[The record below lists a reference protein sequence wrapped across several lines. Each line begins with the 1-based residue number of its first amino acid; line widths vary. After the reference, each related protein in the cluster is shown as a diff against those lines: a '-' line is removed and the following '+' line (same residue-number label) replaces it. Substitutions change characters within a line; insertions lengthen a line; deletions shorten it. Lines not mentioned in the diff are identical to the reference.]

1 MDYIR
6 PVRLHPD
13 RRPARHRRLLALA
26 CAALVAGA
34 CTGSGS
40 GSGSDEAGDDRGAA
54 SPYAPGW
61 SAVHAD
67 AANSDHAAVEG
78 PANVEPAWTRQLDG
92 DMRIGDLEWTIN
104 LGPTSDPDGQLY
116 VTSTVPGCHLQALDA
131 ATGETRWCAEQVAL
145 PAVVSSPLVDEDGR
159 LFVADG
165 TAMRAFDRDGE
176 ELWSQPIVGVPLS
189 AQFTPGGNLVFVTH
203 VGVVYLLDRA
213 TGEPVVDPVELV
225 PDPSWDPGKPLW
237 PCARGTEGCPSAN
250 TPAVDMATGRLF
262 FTWWEPGAPRA
273 GIRAVQIDEGPE
285 PAVTDLWANDSL
297 PGGTGASPTLSP
309 DGSRLYV
316 TDNEGHAHAL
326 DAATG
331 EVIWSHDIGIAA
343 GGSLSLSPDGLII
356 PPGGPLLALRDDG
369 DRATEV
375 WRVDGLVNMGIATQA
390 AGHKAYAT
398 VLRAPNELDLVVVDT
413 HTGEVL
419 DRERLEGENRFSVG
433 ITLGP
438 DGTVFVPTIV
448 GTLAAFRPAG
458 TPAPIGDEWPTA
470 TPEEAGLDPDALASL
485 LAEAEAAG
493 SHCVAVV
500 RDGELVAEASWP
512 GPEAEP
518 REVFSITKS
527 LTSVL
532 VGIAERDG
540 LLSVTDPVARY
551 VPEWEGTPSAGVTI
565 EHLLANV
572 SGRHWDP
579 ATDYGEMALRAED
592 KTAFAVGLDQ
602 QHEPGTVWAY
612 NNSAIQVL
620 SRVIEEATGV
630 DAAEYAEREVFGP
643 LGMADSELGR
653 DAAGNPT
660 TFMGLRST
668 CTDVARLGQLMLQ
681 EGRWGDEQV
690 LSPDFVARATSPS
703 TELNAAYGW
712 LWWVNGD
719 GPIAGPRL
727 ATSGEDDGGAFPGP
741 LVPEAPP
748 DTFWALG
755 LQDQVMAVV
764 PAHGI
769 VAVRLGP
776 APSPDHPFGVQEL
789 TTGVLAAV
797 ADG

>member
-1 MDYIR
+1 M
-6 PVRLHPD
+6 RLHHA
-13 RRPARHRRLLALA
+13 RRAATSRHLLALA
-26 CAALVAGA
+26 CAALAVASCSA
-34 CTGSGS
+34 SGS
-40 GSGSDEAGDDRGAA
+40 GPGGDDGGAGDDGATTTP
-54 SPYAPGW
+54 PYAEGW

-78 PANVEPAWTRQLDG
+78 PSNVELAWVRQLDG

-131 ATGETRWCAEQVAL
+131 ATGETRWCAEEVAL

-189 AQFTPGGNLVFVTH
+189 AQFTPGGNVVFVTH
-203 VGVVYLLDRA
+203 VGVVHLLDRA

-225 PDPSWDPGKPLW
+225 PDPSWDPGQPLW

-262 FTWWEPGAPRA
+262 FTWWEPGAPLA
-273 GIRAVQIDEGPE
+273 GIRAMQIDEGPD
-285 PAVTDLWANDSL
+285 PAVTDLWTNDSL
-297 PGGTGASPTLSP
+297 PGGTGASPTLAP

-316 TDNEGHAHAL
+316 TDNEGSVHAL

-331 EVIWSHDIGIAA
+331 ETIWTHEIGIAA
-343 GGSLSLSPDGLII
+343 GGSLSLSPDGLLI
-356 PPGGPLLALRDDG
+356 PPGGPLLALRDEG
-369 DRATEV
+369 DTATEA
-375 WRVDGLVNMGIATQA
+375 WRVDGLVNMGIGTQA
-390 AGHKAYAT
+390 AGHRAYAT
-398 VLRAPNELDLVVVDT
+398 VLRAPDELDLVVLDT
-413 HTGEVL
+413 RTGEVL

-448 GTLAAFRPAG
+448 GTLAAFRPAE
-458 TPAPIGDEWPTA
+458 PPSPPGDEWPTT
-470 TPEEAGLDPDALASL
+470 TPEEAGLDPDAVAAL

-500 RDGELVAEASWP
+500 RDGELVVEASWP
-512 GPEAEP
+512 GPDAEP

-551 VPEWEGTPSAGVTI
+551 VPEWAGTPSAEVTI

-572 SGRHWDP
+572 SGRRWDL
-579 ATDYGEMALRAED
+579 ATDYGAMALGAED
-592 KTAFAVGLDQ
+592 KTTFAVGLGQ

-643 LGMADSELGR
+643 LGMADSELAR

-660 TFMGLRST
+660 TFMGLQST
-668 CTDVARLGQLMLQ
+668 CTDLARLGQLMLL

-727 ATSGEDDGGAFPGP
+727 ATTGEAGDDGSLEGP
-741 LVPEAPP
+741 LVPEAPA

-755 LQDQVMAVV
+755 LHDQVMAVV

-776 APSPDHPFGVQEL
+776 APPPAHPFGVQQL
-789 TTGVLAAV
+789 TAGVLAAV
-797 ADG
+797 VDG